1 METFLLIIGLI
12 VVFDIMFVLIMGRFA
27 RIRKQQISK
36 TECGVDKVV
45 FRAEFFNPKSQVWYG
60 YFYVGK
66 ERKKGYV
73 SNLKWEHLQ
82 KGACC
87 SARIIEFD
95 KIIKRW
101 KLKSLCEYD

>member
-12 VVFDIMFVLIMGRFA
+12 VVFDILFVLMMGRVA

-36 TECGVDKVV
+36 SECEIDKIV
-45 FRAEFFNPKSQVWYG
+45 FRAEFFNPKLQVWYG

-66 ERKKGYV
+66 IRKKGYV
-73 SNLKWEHLQ
+73 SNLKLEHLQ

-87 SARIIEFD
+87 RARIIEFD
-95 KIIKRW
+95 NIIKRW